1 MPKKGELKK
10 NAKPRSIQQR
20 AFTSRPAEKKRRAAR
35 NKARRQ
41 LEAEGRV
48 RKGDGKDVDHRDG
61 NPLNNA
67 RGNQRVLARSTNRSQ
82 GGAQAGKRGKKPFRR
97 SRRSRR

>member
-1 MPKKGELKK
+1 MPKKGEFKT
-10 NAKPRSIQQR
+10 NAKPRSVQQR
-20 AFTSRPAEKKRRAAR
+20 AFTSQPAEKKRRAAR

-41 LEAEGRV
+41 LESEGRV

-67 RGNQRVLARSTNRSQ
+67 RGNQRVLPRSTNRSQ
-82 GGAQAGKRGKKPFRR
+82 GGAQAGKRKKPFRR
-97 SRRSRR
+97 SRRSHR